1 MTLKHCEIIYFLS
14 FLFCVVLLLLP
25 LTAIAQCRVGET
37 YHSDSETLSPVS
49 DATGWYLNLDSPL
62 WCSGTLSSLTVQ
74 FYDPTADGRYCLF
87 WALWRLMADGS
98 YHRVSVEI
106 KSNA

>member
-1 MTLKHCEIIYFLS
+1 MTLKHCEVIYFLS
-14 FLFCVVLLLLP
+14 FLFCAVLLLLP
-25 LTAIAQCRVGET
+25 HTAISQCRVGET
-37 YHSDSETLSPVS
+37 YDYETLSPVF

-62 WCSGTLSSLTVQ
+62 RCSGTLNSLTVQ

-87 WALWRLMADGS
+87 WALWKPMADGS

-106 KSNA
+106 KNNA